1 MKEQAQG
8 KVRMTDRLLFRVF
21 FNYALVM
28 ILFALITGV
37 VFVSLYRK
45 LDIENNRNRLMQQAQ
60 GIAKQVQEYQ
70 RNGDISNGLTYISAI
85 STIQS
90 LEIWVLANQEA
101 DKPLNPYL
109 TSVDLSGVALPEE
122 ALEVIN
128 EAFYGVETNRIY
140 YSDIHGYRVLS
151 VGTPIMNRQGEAC
164 GAVVL
169 NTEMASV
176 DKGVSNILKMI
187 IVSVLIALALSFIVA
202 IWFARQLTGPFS
214 RMRAMAL
221 KLAVGDYEVR
231 TGIDRKDEV
240 GDLARTLDFLTDKL
254 KENEIERENLEH
266 MRMDFFANVSHEL
279 RTPITVVR
287 AYTESLVDQ
296 IVTEPEQVEQYYQRM
311 LSECTGMERLVGDL
325 LTLSKMQNPDFAI
338 EKEPV
343 DIIQLFRDLARAASK
358 IAEEKKVTVEVACDS
373 EICLMYGD
381 YGRLRQ
387 MFLVI
392 LDNAIKFSNEGGV
405 VRIDIAKGERLEI
418 RIRDNGV
425 GIAPEELPFV
435 FDKFYK
441 SKLRQNA
448 KGSGLGLA
456 IAKQIALK
464 HDGAIEV
471 QSELSKGTEFIF
483 TFDFIDEAEF
493 T

>member
-1 MKEQAQG
+1 MRERAQN
-8 KVRMTDRLLFRVF
+8 KVRIKNRLLFRVF
-21 FNYALVM
+21 FNYALIM
-28 ILFALITGV
+28 TLFALITGV

-45 LDIENNRNRLMQQAQ
+45 LDVENNRNRLMQQAQ
-60 GIAKQVQEYQ
+60 GIAEQVQEYQ

-90 LEIWVLANQEA
+90 LEIWVVANPGA

-109 TSVDLSGVALPEE
+109 TSVDLGGVVLPEDQ
-122 ALEVIN
+122 LMVIN
-128 EAFYGVETNRIY
+128 EAFRGNETSRNY
-140 YSDIHGYRVLS
+140 FSDIHGYNVLS
-151 VGTPIMNRQGEAC
+151 VGTPVVNGQREVC

-176 DKGVSNILKMI
+176 DRGVTNILRTI
-187 IVSVLIALALSFIVA
+187 IISVLIALALSFIVA

-221 KLAVGDYEVR
+221 KLADGDYEVR

-254 KENEIERENLEH
+254 KQNEIERENLEH

-287 AYTESLVDQ
+287 AYTESLVDRV
-296 IVTEPEQVEQYYQRM
+296 VTEPEQVDQYYQRM
-311 LSECTGMERLVGDL
+311 LAECTGMERLVGDL

-343 DIIQLFRDLARAASK
+343 DVIQIFHDLVRAASK
-358 IAEEKKVTVEVACDS
+358 IAEEKNVTVTFQCNSDV
-373 EICLMYGD
+373 CLMYGD

-392 LDNAIKFSNEGGV
+392 LDNAVKFSNEGGEV
-405 VRIDIAKGERLEI
+405 SIRITKGERLEI
-418 RIRDNGV
+418 RIRDNGI

-464 HDGAIEV
+464 HEGSIDIY
-471 QSELSKGTEFIF
+471 SELSKGTEFVF
-483 TFDFIDEAEF
+483 VFDYINEADF
-493 T
+493 A

>member
-1 MKEQAQG
+1 MKERAQG
-8 KVRMTDRLLFRVF
+8 RVRMKDRLLFRVF
-21 FNYALVM
+21 LNYALIM
-28 ILFALITGV
+28 ILFALITGI
-37 VFVSLYRK
+37 VFISLYRK
-45 LDIENNRNRLMQQAQ
+45 LDIENNRSRLLQQAQ
-60 GIAKQVQEYQ
+60 GIAKQIQEYQ

-90 LEIWVLANQEA
+90 LEIWVVANPGA
-101 DKPLNPYL
+101 DKPLNPHL
-109 TSVDLSGVALPEE
+109 TSVDLSGVELSDGQ
-122 ALEVIN
+122 LEVIS
-128 EAFYGVETNRIY
+128 EAFRGKDTDRIY
-140 YSDIHGYRVLS
+140 YSEIHAYTVLS
-151 VGTPIMNRQGEAC
+151 VGTPIMNSRGEAC
-164 GAVVL
+164 GAVIL
-169 NTEMASV
+169 NTEMASI
-176 DKGVSNILKMI
+176 DRGVNNILRV
-187 IVSVLIALALSFIVA
+187 IVMSVLIALGLSFIVA
-202 IWFARQLTGPFS
+202 IWFARQLTIPFS
-214 RMRAMAL
+214 RMRSMAL
-221 KLAVGDYEVR
+221 KLADGNYEVS

-287 AYTESLVDQ
+287 AYTESLVDK
-296 IVTEPEQVEQYYQRM
+296 IVTDPEQVEQYYERM
-311 LSECTGMERLVGDL
+311 LSECNGMERLVGDL
-325 LTLSKMQNPDFAI
+325 LTLSKMQNPDFVI

-343 DIIQLFRDLARAASK
+343 DLIQVFRDLIRAATK
-358 IAEEKKVTVEVACDS
+358 IAEEKSVTVKFECNCD
-373 EICLMYGD
+373 ICLMNGD

-392 LDNAIKFSNEGGV
+392 LDNAIKFSNEGGEVV
-405 VRIDIAKGERLEI
+405 VRITKEDKLSIS
-418 RIRDNGV
+418 IRDNGI
-425 GIAPEELPFV
+425 GIAPEELPYV

-464 HDGAIEV
+464 HGGSI
-471 QSELSKGTEFIF
+471 QINSEPAKGTEFIF
-483 TFDFIDEAEF
+483 TFDYLDEADF

>member
-1 MKEQAQG
+1 MKERAQG
-8 KVRMTDRLLFRVF
+8 KTKIKNRLLFRVF
-21 FNYALVM
+21 FNYALIM

-37 VFVSLYRK
+37 VFISLYRK
-45 LDIENNRNRLMQQAQ
+45 LDTENNRNRLLQQAQ

-70 RNGDISNGLTYISAI
+70 TNGDINNGLTYISAI

-90 LEIWVLANQEA
+90 LEIWVVANPGA

-109 TSVDLSGVALPEE
+109 TSVDLTGVELPEGQ
-122 ALEVIN
+122 LEVIH
-128 EAFYGVETNRIY
+128 EAFRGTDASRTY
-140 YSDIHGYRVLS
+140 YSDIHSYNVLS
-151 VGTPIMNRQGEAC
+151 VGTPIMNSYAEAC
-164 GAVVL
+164 GAVIL

-187 IVSVLIALALSFIVA
+187 VVSVLIALGLSFIVA
-202 IWFARQLTGPFS
+202 IWFARQLTVPFS
-214 RMRAMAL
+214 RMRTMAL
-221 KLAVGDYEVR
+221 KLADGDYEVR

-287 AYTESLVDQ
+287 AYTESLVDRV
-296 IVTEPEQVEQYYQRM
+296 VTEPEQVRQYYQRM

-325 LTLSKMQNPDFAI
+325 LTLSKMQNPDFVI
-338 EKEPV
+338 EKEVV
-343 DIIQLFRDLARAASK
+343 DVVQILHDLVRAASK
-358 IAEEKKVTVEVACDS
+358 IAEEKRVTVSFDCDK
-373 EICLMYGD
+373 EYCLMYGD

-392 LDNAIKFSNEGGV
+392 LDNAVKFSNEGGEV
-405 VRIDIAKGERLEI
+405 KVQITKGDKLTI
-418 RIRDNGV
+418 RIKDNGI

-464 HDGAIEV
+464 HDGSIDIY
-471 QSELSKGTEFIF
+471 SELSKGTEFVFRF
-483 TFDFIDEAEF
+483 TPIDEAEF
-493 T
+493 V

>member
-1 MKEQAQG
+1 MKEQAQD
-8 KVRMTDRLLFRVF
+8 KVRMKDRLLFRVF
-21 FNYALVM
+21 FNYVLVM

-45 LDIENNRNRLMQQAQ
+45 LNVENNQNRLLQQAQ

-90 LEIWVLANQEA
+90 LEIWVVSNPGA

-109 TSVDLSGVALPEE
+109 ASVDLSGVELPKDQV
-122 ALEVIN
+122 AVIN
-128 EAFYGVETNRIY
+128 EAFHKRETSRNY
-140 YSDIHGYRVLS
+140 YSDIHGYNVLS
-151 VGTPIMNRQGEAC
+151 VGTPIENGQGEAC

-176 DKGVSNILKMI
+176 DRGVSNILKTI
-187 IVSVLIALALSFIVA
+187 IASVLIALALSFIVA

-221 KLAVGDYEVR
+221 RLADGDYEVR
-231 TGIDRKDEV
+231 TGIERKDEV

-287 AYTESLVDQ
+287 AYTESLVDR
-296 IVTEPEQVEQYYQRM
+296 IVTEPEQVDQYYQRM

-325 LTLSKMQNPDFAI
+325 LTLSKMQNPDFVI

-343 DIIQLFRDLARAASK
+343 DVIQIFRDLVRAASK
-358 IAEEKKVTVEVACDS
+358 IAEEKNVTVAFSCDN

-381 YGRLRQ
+381 YGQ
-387 MFLVI
+387 C
-392 LDNAIKFSNEGGV
+392 D
-405 VRIDIAKGERLEI
+405 
-418 RIRDNGV
+418 
-425 GIAPEELPFV
+425 
-435 FDKFYK
+435 
-441 SKLRQNA
+441 
-448 KGSGLGLA
+448 
-456 IAKQIALK
+456 
-464 HDGAIEV
+464 
-471 QSELSKGTEFIF
+471 
-483 TFDFIDEAEF
+483 
-493 T
+493 

>member
-1 MKEQAQG
+1 MSARNQG
-8 KVRMTDRLLFRVF
+8 KVRIKDRLLFRVF
-21 FNYALVM
+21 FNYALIM

-45 LDIENNRNRLMQQAQ
+45 LDIENNRNRLLQQAQ

-70 RNGDISNGLTYISAI
+70 KNGDINNGLTYISAI

-90 LEIWVLANQEA
+90 LEIWVVANPGA

-109 TSVDLSGVALPEE
+109 TSVDLEGVALPEDQ
-122 ALEVIN
+122 LEVIS
-128 EAFYGVETNRIY
+128 EAFYGVETDRIY
-140 YSDIHGYRVLS
+140 YSEIHTYTVLS
-151 VGTPIMNRQGEAC
+151 VGTPIRNGAGEVC
-164 GAVVL
+164 GAVIL
-169 NTEMASV
+169 NTGMASV
-176 DKGVSNILKMI
+176 DKGISNILKTI
-187 IVSVLIALALSFIVA
+187 IASVMIALALSFVVA

-214 RMRAMAL
+214 RMRTMAL
-221 KLAVGDYEVR
+221 KLAEGDYEVK

-287 AYTESLVDQ
+287 AYTESLVDGV
-296 IVTEPEQVEQYYQRM
+296 VTDAEQVEQYYQRM

-325 LTLSKMQNPDFAI
+325 LILSKMQNPDFVI

-343 DIIQLFRDLARAASK
+343 DVVQIFHDLVRAASK
-358 IAEEKKVTVEVACDS
+358 IAEEKNVTVTFDCER
-373 EICLMYGD
+373 EYCLMFGD

-392 LDNAIKFSNEGGV
+392 LDNAIKFSNEGGE
-405 VRIDIAKGERLEI
+405 VRIRITKGDKLTVSI
-418 RIRDNGV
+418 KDNGI

-464 HDGAIEV
+464 HDGTIDIH
-471 QSELSKGTEFIF
+471 SELTKGTEFVF
-483 TFDFIDEAEF
+483 RFDPIDETEF
-493 T
+493 A

>member
-1 MKEQAQG
+1 VREQTQG
-8 KVRMTDRLLFRVF
+8 KVRIKDRLLFRVF
-21 FNYALVM
+21 FNYALIM
-28 ILFALITGV
+28 IMFALITGV

-45 LDIENNRNRLMQQAQ
+45 LDIENNRSRLLQQAE

-70 RNGDISNGLTYISAI
+70 KNDDISNGLTYISAI

-90 LEIWVLANQEA
+90 LEIWVVANPRA
-101 DKPLNPYL
+101 DRPLNPYL
-109 TSVDLSGVALPEE
+109 TSVDLSGVTLPQGQQ
-122 ALEVIN
+122 EVIS
-128 EAFYGVETNRIY
+128 EAFQGKETSRIY
-140 YSDIHGYRVLS
+140 YSDIHTYNVLS
-151 VGTPIMNRQGEAC
+151 VGTPILNSSGEAC

-176 DKGVSNILKMI
+176 DRGVSNILKT
-187 IVSVLIALALSFIVA
+187 IVLSVLIALVLSFMVA
-202 IWFARQLTGPFS
+202 IWFARQLTVPFS
-214 RMRAMAL
+214 RMRTMAL
-221 KLAVGDYEVR
+221 KLAEGDYEVT
-231 TGIDRKDEV
+231 TGIERKDEV
-240 GDLARTLDFLTDKL
+240 GDLARTLDFLTVKL

-287 AYTESLVDQ
+287 AYTESLVDRV
-296 IVTEPEQVEQYYQRM
+296 VTEPEQVEQYYQRI
-311 LSECTGMERLVGDL
+311 LSECTGMQRLVGDL
-325 LTLSKMQNPDFAI
+325 LTLSKMQNPDFVI

-343 DIIQLFRDLARAASK
+343 DVIQIFHDLVRAASK
-358 IAEEKKVTVEVACDS
+358 IAEEKNVTVEFECDS

-392 LDNAIKFSNEGGV
+392 LDNAVKFSHEGGV
-405 VRIDIAKGERLEI
+405 VSI
-418 RIRDNGV
+418 RINKLDKLVVSIKDNGV

-464 HDGAIEV
+464 HDGSIEIH
-471 QSELSKGTEFIF
+471 SELSKGTEFVF
-483 TFDFIDEAEF
+483 CFDYIDEADF
-493 T
+493 V

>member
-21 FNYALVM
+21 FNYALIM

-60 GIAKQVQEYQ
+60 GIAKQVEEYQ
-70 RNGDISNGLTYISAI
+70 KNGDISNGLTYISAI

-90 LEIWVLANQEA
+90 LEIWVIANPGA

-109 TSVDLSGVALPEE
+109 TSVDLGGVVLPEDQ
-122 ALEVIN
+122 LEVIDG
-128 EAFYGVETNRIY
+128 AFRGVEANRIY

-151 VGTPIMNRQGEAC
+151 VGAPVMNRQGEAC

-176 DKGVSNILKMI
+176 DKGVSNILKTI

-214 RMRAMAL
+214 KMRSMAL
-221 KLAVGDYEVR
+221 KLADGDYEVR
-231 TGIDRKDEV
+231 TGIDRKDEL

-287 AYTESLVDQ
+287 AYTESLVDR
-296 IVTEPEQVEQYYQRM
+296 IVTEPEQVDQYYQRM

-325 LTLSKMQNPDFAI
+325 LTLSKMQNPDFVI

-343 DIIQLFRDLARAASK
+343 EIIQLFRDLVRAASK
-358 IAEEKKVTVEVACDS
+358 IAEDKKVTVEFSCDS
-373 EICLMYGD
+373 DICLMYGD

-392 LDNAIKFSNEGGV
+392 LDNAVKFSNEGGIV
-405 VRIDIAKGERLEI
+405 QISISKKERLEI
-418 RIRDNGV
+418 RIKDNGI
-425 GIAPEELPFV
+425 GISPEELPFV
-435 FDKFYK
+435 FEKFYK

-464 HDGAIEV
+464 HDGTIEI

-493 T
+493 A

>member
-1 MKEQAQG
+1 MKERAQN
-8 KVRMTDRLLFRVF
+8 KVRIKNRLLFRVF
-21 FNYALVM
+21 YNYALIM
-28 ILFALITGV
+28 TLFALITGV

-45 LDIENNRNRLMQQAQ
+45 LNVDNNRNRLMQQAQ
-60 GIAKQVQEYQ
+60 GIARQVEEYQ
-70 RNGDISNGLTYISAI
+70 KNGDINNGLTYISAI

-90 LEIWVLANQEA
+90 LEIWVVANPGA

-109 TSVDLSGVALPEE
+109 TSVDLGGVVLPEE
-122 ALEVIN
+122 QLLVIN
-128 EAFYGVETNRIY
+128 EAFRGNETSRNY
-140 YSDIHGYRVLS
+140 YSDIHGYNVLS
-151 VGTPIMNRQGEAC
+151 VGTPVVNRQREVC

-176 DKGVSNILKMI
+176 DRGVTNILRTI
-187 IVSVLIALALSFIVA
+187 IVSVLIALALSFVVA

-214 RMRAMAL
+214 RMRGMAL
-221 KLAVGDYEVR
+221 RLADGDYEVR

-254 KENEIERENLEH
+254 KQNEIERENLEH

-287 AYTESLVDQ
+287 AYTESLVDR
-296 IVTEPEQVEQYYQRM
+296 IVTEPEQVDQYYQRM
-311 LSECTGMERLVGDL
+311 LAECTGMERLVGDL

-343 DIIQLFRDLARAASK
+343 DVIQIFHDLVRAASK
-358 IAEEKKVTVEVACDS
+358 IAEEKNVTVSFQCNSDV
-373 EICLMYGD
+373 CLMYGD

-392 LDNAIKFSNEGGV
+392 LDNAVKFSNEGGEV
-405 VRIDIAKGERLEI
+405 GISITKGERLEI
-418 RIRDNGV
+418 RIRDNGI

-464 HDGAIEV
+464 HEGTIDIY
-471 QSELSKGTEFIF
+471 SELSKGTEFVF
-483 TFDFIDEAEF
+483 VFDYIDEADF

>member
-21 FNYALVM
+21 FNYALIM

-60 GIAKQVQEYQ
+60 GIAKQVEEYQ
-70 RNGDISNGLTYISAI
+70 KNGDISNGLTYISAI

-90 LEIWVLANQEA
+90 LEIWVIANPGA

-109 TSVDLSGVALPEE
+109 TSVDLGGVVLPEDQ
-122 ALEVIN
+122 LEVIDG
-128 EAFYGVETNRIY
+128 AFRGVEANRIY

-151 VGTPIMNRQGEAC
+151 VGAPVMNRQGEAC

-176 DKGVSNILKMI
+176 DKGVSNILKTI

-214 RMRAMAL
+214 KMRSMAL
-221 KLAVGDYEVR
+221 KLADGDYEVR
-231 TGIDRKDEV
+231 TGIDRKDEL

-287 AYTESLVDQ
+287 AYTESLVDR
-296 IVTEPEQVEQYYQRM
+296 IVTEPEQVDQYYQRM

-325 LTLSKMQNPDFAI
+325 LTLSKMQNPDFVI

-343 DIIQLFRDLARAASK
+343 EIIQLFRDLVRAASK
-358 IAEEKKVTVEVACDS
+358 IAEDKKVIVEFSCDS
-373 EICLMYGD
+373 DICLMYGD

-392 LDNAIKFSNEGGV
+392 LDNAVKFSNEGGIV
-405 VRIDIAKGERLEI
+405 QISISKKERLEI
-418 RIRDNGV
+418 RIKDNGI
-425 GIAPEELPFV
+425 GISPEELPFV
-435 FDKFYK
+435 FEKFYK

-464 HDGAIEV
+464 HDGTIEV
-471 QSELSKGTEFIF
+471 QSELGKGTEFIF
-483 TFDFIDEAEF
+483 TFDSIDEAEF
-493 T
+493 A

>member
-1 MKEQAQG
+1 MKERTQG
-8 KVRMTDRLLFRVF
+8 KVRIKDRLLFRVF
-21 FNYALVM
+21 FNYALIM

-45 LDIENNRNRLMQQAQ
+45 LDVENNRSRLLQQAQ

-70 RNGDISNGLTYISAI
+70 KNGDINNGLTYISAI

-90 LEIWVLANQEA
+90 LEIWVVANPAA
-101 DKPLNPYL
+101 DRPLSPYL
-109 TSVDLSGVALPEE
+109 TSVDLEGVELPEDQ
-122 ALEVIN
+122 LEVIT
-128 EAFYGVETNRIY
+128 EAFYGVETDRIY
-140 YSDIHGYRVLS
+140 YSEIHTYTVLS
-151 VGTPIMNRQGEAC
+151 VGTPIRNSSGEVC
-164 GAVVL
+164 GAVIL
-169 NTEMASV
+169 NTGMASV
-176 DKGVSNILKMI
+176 DRGVSNILKTI
-187 IVSVLIALALSFIVA
+187 IVSVMIALGLSFVVA

-214 RMRAMAL
+214 RMRTMAL
-221 KLAVGDYEVR
+221 KLAEGDYEVK
-231 TGIDRKDEV
+231 TGIERKDEV

-287 AYTESLVDQ
+287 AYTESLVDGV
-296 IVTEPEQVEQYYQRM
+296 VTDAEQTEQYYQRM

-325 LTLSKMQNPDFAI
+325 LILSKMQNPDFVI

-343 DIIQLFRDLARAASK
+343 DVVQIFHDLVRAASK
-358 IAEEKKVTVEVACDS
+358 IAEEKNVVVTFDCER
-373 EICLMYGD
+373 EYCLMFGD

-392 LDNAIKFSNEGGV
+392 LDNAIKFSDEGGE
-405 VRIDIAKGERLEI
+405 VRIRVTKGDKLTVSI
-418 RIRDNGV
+418 KDNGI

-464 HDGAIEV
+464 HGGTIDIH
-471 QSELSKGTEFIF
+471 SELTKGTEFVF
-483 TFDFIDEAEF
+483 RFDPIDETEF
-493 T
+493 A

>member
-1 MKEQAQG
+1 MREQTQG
-8 KVRMTDRLLFRVF
+8 KVRIKDRLLFRVF
-21 FNYALVM
+21 FNYALIM
-28 ILFALITGV
+28 IMFALITGV

-45 LDIENNRNRLMQQAQ
+45 LDIENNRSRLLQQAE

-70 RNGDISNGLTYISAI
+70 KNDDISNGLTYISAI

-90 LEIWVLANQEA
+90 LEIWVVANPRA
-101 DKPLNPYL
+101 DRPLNPYL
-109 TSVDLSGVALPEE
+109 TSVDLSGVTLPQGQQ
-122 ALEVIN
+122 EVIS
-128 EAFYGVETNRIY
+128 EAFQGKETSRIY
-140 YSDIHGYRVLS
+140 YSDIHTYNVLS
-151 VGTPIMNRQGEAC
+151 VGTPILNSSGEAC

-176 DKGVSNILKMI
+176 DRGVSNILKT
-187 IVSVLIALALSFIVA
+187 IVLSVLIALVLSFMVA
-202 IWFARQLTGPFS
+202 IWFARQLTVPFS
-214 RMRAMAL
+214 RMRTMAL
-221 KLAVGDYEVR
+221 KLAEGDYEVT
-231 TGIDRKDEV
+231 TGIERKDEV
-240 GDLARTLDFLTDKL
+240 GDLARTLDFLTVKL

-287 AYTESLVDQ
+287 AYTESLVDRV
-296 IVTEPEQVEQYYQRM
+296 VTEPEQVEQYYQRI
-311 LSECTGMERLVGDL
+311 LSECTGMQRLVGDL
-325 LTLSKMQNPDFAI
+325 LTLSKMQNPDFVI

-343 DIIQLFRDLARAASK
+343 DVIQIFHDLVRAASK
-358 IAEEKKVTVEVACDS
+358 IAEEKNVTVEFECDS

-392 LDNAIKFSNEGGV
+392 LDNAVKFSNEGGV
-405 VRIDIAKGERLEI
+405 VSI
-418 RIRDNGV
+418 RINKLDRLVVSIKDNGV

-464 HDGAIEV
+464 HDGSIEIH
-471 QSELSKGTEFIF
+471 SELSKGTEFVF
-483 TFDFIDEAEF
+483 CFDYIDEADF
-493 T
+493 V

>member
-8 KVRMTDRLLFRVF
+8 KVRMRDRLLFRVF
-21 FNYALVM
+21 FNYALIM

-60 GIAKQVQEYQ
+60 GIAKQVEEYQ
-70 RNGDISNGLTYISAI
+70 KNGDISNGLTYISAI

-90 LEIWVLANQEA
+90 LEIWVIANPGA

-109 TSVDLSGVALPEE
+109 TSVDLGGVVLPEDQ
-122 ALEVIN
+122 LEVIDG
-128 EAFYGVETNRIY
+128 AFRGVEANRIY

-151 VGTPIMNRQGEAC
+151 VGAPVMNRQGEAC

-176 DKGVSNILKMI
+176 DKGVSNILKTI

-214 RMRAMAL
+214 KMRSMAL
-221 KLAVGDYEVR
+221 KLADGDYEVR
-231 TGIDRKDEV
+231 TGIDRKDEL

-287 AYTESLVDQ
+287 AYTESLVDR
-296 IVTEPEQVEQYYQRM
+296 IVTEPEQVDQYYQRM

-325 LTLSKMQNPDFAI
+325 LTLSKMQNPDFVI

-343 DIIQLFRDLARAASK
+343 EIIQLFRDLVRAASK
-358 IAEEKKVTVEVACDS
+358 IAEDKKVTVEFSCDS
-373 EICLMYGD
+373 DICLMYGD

-392 LDNAIKFSNEGGV
+392 LDNAVKFSNEGGIV
-405 VRIDIAKGERLEI
+405 QISISKKERLEI
-418 RIRDNGV
+418 RIKDNGI
-425 GIAPEELPFV
+425 GISPEELPFV
-435 FDKFYK
+435 FEKFYK

-464 HDGAIEV
+464 HDGTIEI

-493 T
+493 A